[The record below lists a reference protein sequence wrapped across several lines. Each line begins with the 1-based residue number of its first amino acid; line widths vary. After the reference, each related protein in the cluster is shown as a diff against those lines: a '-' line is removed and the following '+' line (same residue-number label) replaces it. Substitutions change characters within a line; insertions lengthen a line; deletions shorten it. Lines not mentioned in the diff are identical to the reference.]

1 MTDSTIDRFERK
13 FVRGPTTD
21 CWLWNAAVNKGGY
34 GIFLFGGRN
43 ITAHRAAYKIYVAL
57 VPDDLFVCH
66 RCDNRRCVNPNHLF
80 LGSATENMTDRDAK
94 GRQAKGSDFKR
105 SKLNQ
110 AAIVEIHQSRLPDTV
125 LARKFGVTKGAIN
138 HVRHRRNWRHIE
150 ASSDG

>member
-1 MTDSTIDRFERK
+1 MWTAGTD
-13 FVRGPTTD
+13 
-21 CWLWNAAVNKGGY
+21 KGGY
-34 GIFLFGGRN
+34 GVFWLNERYQ
-43 ITAHRAAYKIYVAL
+43 TAHRAAYKLYVGP

-94 GRQAKGSDFKR
+94 GRQAKGTDFKR
-105 SKLNQ
+105 SKLNP
-110 AAIVEIHQSRLPDTV
+110 AAILEIHQSRLPDTE

-150 ASSDG
+150 APSDG